1 MDTLKL
7 KDLLEKMNEGKPAYK
22 HRRDVEN
29 LADIV
34 DILSKKESLEL
45 MDEVILLHAT
55 RQILNLPGADSK
67 FDYSPLHAQAAKFGL
82 SLSAVCAA
90 TGISNS
96 VRKLINSGEAIH
108 MNHLSK
114 IALLLECEVGDLF
127 KQIPVIE
134 YQRKERKGASIMENA
149 KLYSFILDQM
159 LAVVPED
166 SEKVEF
172 NLSSIRLSE
181 DFDDLDAI
189 RNVLELPKFKSKK
202 TFRN

>member
-7 KDLLEKMNEGKPAYK
+7 KDLLEKMNENKPTYNYRK
-22 HRRDVEN
+22 DVEN

-45 MDEVILLHAT
+45 MDEIVLVHAT
-55 RQILNLPGADSK
+55 RKILNLPAADSK

-96 VRKLINSGEAIH
+96 VRKMINSGEAIH

-127 KQIPVIE
+127 KQVPMVE
-134 YQRKERKGASIMENA
+134 YQRKMLKGSSIMDNS
-149 KLYSFILDQM
+149 KLYSFILDEM
-159 LAVVPED
+159 LTAVPED
-166 SEKVEF
+166 SGIAGL
-172 NLSSIRLSE
+172 NLSTIKLPE
-181 DFDDLDAI
+181 DFDDLDEI
-189 RNVLELPKFKSKK
+189 RNILEMPKFKSKK
-202 TFRN
+202 TFKK